1 MRHCSPC
8 SGSPIVRRCI
18 SNATSPYAEVNRSVE
33 RLPITT
39 PVWNLGRPMCRST
52 WPPINISTCVAR
64 EVARA
69 SLRVICL
76 KWKRT
81 RFFVSL
87 HVSRKIYIFQRNESR
102 WYVTIYRFQRE
113 RTHHCASLVLD
124 EHGWRAGSWWKE
136 DGQSLIRETVS
147 TTRFLSNRSIWNDKA
162 TTPKNGYLFR
172 HERDVLLFL
181 NSRYSLPLWAL
192 WLCVRTVPTTLYLVS
207 VTFDYTSF
215 LAQKRKKE
223 REREIRK
230 RLTGRANGK

>member
-81 RFFVSL
+81 RFFLSL

-124 EHGWRAGSWWKE
+124 VMNTVG
-136 DGQSLIRETVS
+136 GQEVGGRKMVNRWYEKPFLQRGFSRIDQFET
-147 TTRFLSNRSIWNDKA
+147 TKRPLQRMA
-162 TTPKNGYLFR
+162 TF
-172 HERDVLLFL
+172 
-181 NSRYSLPLWAL
+181 
-192 WLCVRTVPTTLYLVS
+192 
-207 VTFDYTSF
+207 FDTNEMCYFS
-215 LAQKRKKE
+215 
-223 REREIRK
+223 
-230 RLTGRANGK
+230 

>member
-147 TTRFLSNRSIWNDKA
+147 TAVSLESINLKRQSDHSKEWLPFSTRTRCATFPKLSILSSSMSSMAVCSNGTDHFVSRVGYVRLHFLLG
-162 TTPKNGYLFR
+162 P
-172 HERDVLLFL
+172 EEE
-181 NSRYSLPLWAL
+181 
-192 WLCVRTVPTTLYLVS
+192 
-207 VTFDYTSF
+207 
-215 LAQKRKKE
+215 KRE
-223 REREIRK
+223 RERDSKTLDRSSER
-230 RLTGRANGK
+230 